1 VTRPQLRIAAP
12 IGGAE
17 ATLVPSGQPGGPR
30 FGRVSVQAGTRL
42 PPRRATHLLQA
53 GADVP
58 HVQQLLGHA
67 SVRATALYTRVVTG
81 ELAQVVSEKRPRER
95 LWKERGKRAQ
105 AVANGKR

>member
-1 VTRPQLRIAAP
+1 
-12 IGGAE
+12 
-17 ATLVPSGQPGGPR
+17 
-30 FGRVSVQAGTRL
+30 
-42 PPRRATHLLQA
+42 
-53 GADVP
+53 
-58 HVQQLLGHA
+58 VQQLLGHA

>member
-1 VTRPQLRIAAP
+1 VRSGVGRRFEASASACS
-12 IGGAE
+12 AE
-17 ATLVPSGQPGGPR
+17 RTYPGLAR
-30 FGRVSVQAGTRL
+30 RYRTRL

-67 SVRATALYTRVVTG
+67 SVRTTAPYTRVVTG

-95 LWKERGKRAQ
+95 LWK
-105 AVANGKR
+105 